1 MKIEHIVLAGDSAG
15 AHLATCVTMLAILRG
30 FRKPDGLLI
39 HYPVF
44 SINSKFFPSSLLSF
58 DDELLRTSFLKF
70 ALGCFTN
77 KGGNQEECPLL
88 SPMVACDALL
98 NRLPNMI
105 IFASQCDVLR
115 D

>member
-58 DDELLRTSFLKF
+58 DDELLSTSFLKF

-77 KGGNQEECPLL
+77 NGGNEEECPLL